1 MQRAETS
8 LEERIRRLTCDV
20 DENLSAE
27 TDSMQDGYNSNSLE
41 RRDSPA
47 GEENPQQPKYDKS
60 FSPSSSASSSSSGST
75 SAYRKITDIFNRDRR
90 QERIP
95 EADEN
100 PIVIIPQVCSVH
112 RLFRPGLNLFDFL
125 YRYCSSYKSY
135 HVVVLLHLIL
145 EWASKCPLH
154 IPKYTKH
161 LHANKKL
168 DDNSYRR

>member
-20 DENLSAE
+20 EENVNSE
-27 TDSMQDGYNSNSLE
+27 SDSMQDGFNANSLD

-100 PIVIIPQVCSVH
+100 PIVIIPQVLS
-112 RLFRPGLNLFDFL
+112 
-125 YRYCSSYKSY
+125 
-135 HVVVLLHLIL
+135 
-145 EWASKCPLH
+145 A
-154 IPKYTKH
+154 
-161 LHANKKL
+161 
-168 DDNSYRR
+168 